1 MKASSVF
8 FIGAPK
14 TPILKG
20 KYKMIPVISFV
31 GKSNAGKTTLIEKL
45 IPIFSMR
52 GISVGT
58 IKHHMHDFDMDVPG
72 KDSFRH
78 QKAGAVQTVI
88 SSPGKIAFVG
98 RSKYDHKIDELLKFF
113 DAADIIITDGY
124 KGEEK
129 PKIEVFRPSH
139 YNIPITPENSGL
151 IAYATD
157 GPEFSFPVKVPVLDL
172 NDPSAIAGFII
183 EYFDILKKIK

>member
-1 MKASSVF
+1 
-8 FIGAPK
+8 
-14 TPILKG
+14 
-20 KYKMIPVISFV
+20 MIPVISFV
-31 GKSNAGKTTLIEKL
+31 GKSNVGKTTLIEKL

-52 GISVGT
+52 GIRVGT
-58 IKHHMHDFDMDVPG
+58 IKHHMHDFNMDVPG

-88 SSPGKIAFVG
+88 SSPEKIAFVG
-98 RSKYDHKIDELLKFF
+98 HSRHDHKIDELLKFF

-124 KGEEK
+124 KGEDK

-139 YNIPITPENSGL
+139 YDTPVTPEGSGL

-157 GPEFSFPVKVPVLDL
+157 RADFPFPVKITVLDL
-172 NDPSAIAGFII
+172 NKPQAIADFII
-183 EYFDILKKIK
+183 EYFNIFPKN